1 MLPCKLQGL
10 HKLSMTGFEYD
21 TCWQAELGCHLVA
34 CAIGHVNLTC
44 VVACQ
49 AYSWLAVHAGAL
61 NADEHF
67 IVWMRTAALSNF
79 RKLWGRIDTDL
90 PKGTA
95 VTIAITNRYN
105 TYRFD
110 GKKKVVLS
118 TTSWLGGRN
127 DFLGIAYI
135 VVGGI
140 SFLCGCVFF
149 IVQWRFPRQRGDVSY
164 LSWNARVLANTDLH

>member
-1 MLPCKLQGL
+1 MCLVSPRSPYLGEVNDPHERGQNKLRPATYL
-10 HKLSMTGFEYD
+10 ICRL
-21 TCWQAELGCHLVA
+21 AA
-34 CAIGHVNLTC
+34 CA
-44 VVACQ
+44 
-49 AYSWLAVHAGAL
+49 GAI

-79 RKLWGRIDTDL
+79 RKLWGRINTDL
-90 PKGTA
+90 PKGTE

-105 TYRFD
+105 TYRFN
-110 GKKKVVLS
+110 GKKKIVLS

-149 IVQWRFPRQRGDVSY
+149 IVQWQFPRQRGDVSY
-164 LSWNARVLANTDLH
+164 LSWNAHAMANADLH